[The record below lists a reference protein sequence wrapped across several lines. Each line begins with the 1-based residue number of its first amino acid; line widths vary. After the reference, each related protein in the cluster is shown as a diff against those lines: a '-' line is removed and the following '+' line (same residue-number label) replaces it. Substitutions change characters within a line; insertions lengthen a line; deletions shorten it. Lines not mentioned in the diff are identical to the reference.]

1 MPFSRGP
8 FSRVPSSRVPSSAGP
23 SPGGAASDVA
33 APAPTRSR
41 QKSVL
46 VLLGT
51 LVGLFVG
58 FVVFS
63 LFPALA
69 QSDQDSASL
78 VSPAMPFLAGF
89 GLLLSRSVR
98 EGGFGLMRGLA
109 TGLLTGG
116 LVGLVLT
123 VLVFGMG
130 PF

>member
-1 MPFSRGP
+1 MSTE
-8 FSRVPSSRVPSSAGP
+8 
-23 SPGGAASDVA
+23 
-33 APAPTRSR
+33 PARRTR
-41 QKSVL
+41 QKPVL

-58 FVVFS
+58 FVVLS

-78 VSPAMPFLAGF
+78 VSPLVACAL
-89 GLLLSRSVR
+89 GLLPLLSRSVR
-98 EGGFGLMRGLA
+98 EGGFGLLRGLA
-109 TGLLTGG
+109 TGLLAGG

-123 VLVFGMG
+123 VLLFGLG

>member
-1 MPFSRGP
+1 M
-8 FSRVPSSRVPSSAGP
+8 PSSSPSSGS
-23 SPGGAASDVA
+23 SPGTP
-33 APAPTRSR
+33 PAGSSRPSR
-41 QKSVL
+41 QKPVL
-46 VLLGT
+46 ITLGT

-58 FVVFS
+58 FVLFS

-78 VSPAMPFLAGF
+78 VSPAIPFALGL

-98 EGGFGLMRGLA
+98 EGGRGLLRGLA

-123 VLVFGMG
+123 VLLFGLG